1 MSYFAEADNA
11 VGLDGS
17 SNDRLVDDGC
27 IHLLSMGSKVLMM
40 QIWICMTTGRLIFRY
55 LSFYVFVKVYL
66 NLKHKINNAAHLSLV
81 EVAGIVFFSQTFSF
95 ILNL

>member
-40 QIWICMTTGRLIFRY
+40 QIWVCMTTGRLIFRY
-55 LSFYVFVKVYL
+55 LSFY
-66 NLKHKINNAAHLSLV
+66 
-81 EVAGIVFFSQTFSF
+81 
-95 ILNL
+95 